1 MAGSLTGTG
10 SGTLGGL
17 FGFPFGLFGFGQPV
31 CILGRV
37 NLLVFIAGPSAA
49 IVPPVSG
56 GVVAQVTTFGG
67 ATIPLVQ
74 TRPTP
79 FGTPLSAVDNQFAV
93 VCGTS
98 TLTST
103 GQVALDVT
111 AVIPLSS
118 LLASGGL
125 GGLGGA
131 GLGGLGG
138 LGSLGGLGGFG
149 I

>member
-1 MAGSLTGTG
+1 MSGALTGTG
-10 SGTLGGL
+10 SRTVGGL
-17 FGFPFGLFGFGQPV
+17 FGNPFGLFGFGQPV
-31 CILGRV
+31 CVFGRV

-49 IVPPVSG
+49 IFPPVSE
-56 GVVAQVTTFGG
+56 GVIGQVTTFGG

-79 FGTPLSAVDNQFAV
+79 FGTPLSSVDNQFAV
-93 VCGTS
+93 VCGTP

-103 GQVALDVT
+103 RQLALDVT

-125 GGLGGA
+125 SG
-131 GLGGLGG
+131 
-138 LGSLGGLGGFG
+138 LGGLGGFG